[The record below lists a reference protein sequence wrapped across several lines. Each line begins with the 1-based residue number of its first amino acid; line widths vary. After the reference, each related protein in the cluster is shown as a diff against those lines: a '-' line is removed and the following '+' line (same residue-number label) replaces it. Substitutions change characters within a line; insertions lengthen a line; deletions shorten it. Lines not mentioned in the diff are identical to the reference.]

1 MLKKTLPALTLLAT
15 LLGPT
20 PAHAVVSS
28 TYSLFGRVGLM
39 QDNFMRVS
47 TADSGSKGII
57 AGPMPA
63 LGLSYRIGSFMP
75 GVSYTILGRSAAS
88 DTSKAK
94 ILAFDLPYI
103 WSFFDSFELKTGAG
117 LMMKSIS
124 GDGGTVQLNNGNS
137 TSSFARPGRSVT
149 STTAFLHLGAGLP
162 YSDAVRF
169 DMDLWVSGAFSSRRA
184 FTLYLSAAWG
194 FL

>member
-1 MLKKTLPALTLLAT
+1 MLKRKLLALALLAT
-15 LLGPT
+15 LLGPS
-20 PAHAVVSS
+20 PAHAVIAS
-28 TYSLFGRVGLM
+28 TYSLFGRVGFM

-57 AGPMPA
+57 GGPLPA
-63 LGLSYRIGSFMP
+63 IGLSYRIGSFMP

-94 ILAFDLPYI
+94 LLAFDLPYI
-103 WSFFDSFELKTGAG
+103 WSFFDSFEFKTGVG
-117 LMMKSIS
+117 LIMKTIS
-124 GDGGTVQLNNGNS
+124 GEGGTVQLNNGNS
-137 TSSFARPGRSVT
+137 TSNFARPGRSVT
-149 STTAFLHLGAGLP
+149 STTGFLHLGAGFPSTNAL
-162 YSDAVRF
+162 RF

-194 FL
+194 FI